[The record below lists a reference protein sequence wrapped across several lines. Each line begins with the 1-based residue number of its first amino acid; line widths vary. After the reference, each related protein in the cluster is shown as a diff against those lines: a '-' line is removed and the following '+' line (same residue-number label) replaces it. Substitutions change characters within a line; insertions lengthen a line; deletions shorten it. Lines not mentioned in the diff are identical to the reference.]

1 MQQKQWDAFK
11 KAAKRQP
18 VDSVP
23 LALIVDSPW
32 MPGYL
37 GINHLDYFLNPE
49 VWFQSN
55 LRVAQDFPDVTLFPS
70 WWVEYGMAIEP
81 SAMGARITFQPD
93 QPPGQSAT
101 LHRLGDLDHMV
112 PIDPR
117 RDGFMSLALHRYR
130 MQKQRIFDAG
140 YTIPVVAA
148 RGPLCTA
155 AFVHDVNNLMT
166 NIVDDPEGVHRL
178 LAFVTDG
185 LIAWL
190 KAQAEAIGPC
200 VEGIFI
206 LDDVV
211 GFLSRASYSEF
222 AAPYLK
228 KICDAFPRDWVK
240 VYHNDAAIKQFLDD
254 LPDTG
259 FDVLN
264 FSHKVDIAEAARR
277 TGGRMCLMGNVSPLE
292 LGVRGSAEAVK
303 AAALEVLRKTAGTNL
318 ILSLGGGASPGMPAE
333 NIRALVE
340 AAREFEAT
348 R

>member
-140 YTIPVVAA
+140 YTIHCMSVGLGADQELMSVQKEFERLREKYA
-148 RGPLCTA
+148 PL
-155 AFVHDVNNLMT
+155 
-166 NIVDDPEGVHRL
+166 VDD
-178 LAFVTDG
+178 
-185 LIAWL
+185 
-190 KAQAEAIGPC
+190 
-200 VEGIFI
+200 
-206 LDDVV
+206 
-211 GFLSRASYSEF
+211 
-222 AAPYLK
+222 
-228 KICDAFPRDWVK
+228 
-240 VYHNDAAIKQFLDD
+240 
-254 LPDTG
+254 
-259 FDVLN
+259 
-264 FSHKVDIAEAARR
+264 DIAHVERELNSRRRRRAR
-277 TGGRMCLMGNVSPLE
+277 
-292 LGVRGSAEAVK
+292 
-303 AAALEVLRKTAGTNL
+303 
-318 ILSLGGGASPGMPAE
+318 
-333 NIRALVE
+333 
-340 AAREFEAT
+340 T